1 MTFQDDLNRML
12 AEACRD
18 MAKEIRNDALAMDPP
33 PTITVRKYSAY
44 LPLSLEQ
51 QLDAGLITEEQ
62 ARAQGWEPYVPP
74 PTPWRSRLRWRWQ
87 SWRER
92 TGRKVGGW
100 IAGVDLSERDEDW

>member
-12 AEACRD
+12 TEGYDRLTVD
-18 MAKEIRNDALAMDPP
+18 LPTSDAPPLA
-33 PTITVRKYSAY
+33 TITVHKHAAY
-44 LPLSLEQ
+44 LPLSIEQ

-62 ARAQGWEPYVPP
+62 ARAQGWTPYVPTP
-74 PTPWRSRLRWRWQ
+74 LPWRTRLRWRWQ
-87 SWRER
+87 AWRER